1 MLYEVKA
8 IKNRYIKTAKGSF
21 LAEEGYVVHLSYQSA
36 ASPGEAVRMVRDYHI
51 LPGVKY
57 DRIEVHAA

>member
-8 IKNRYIKTAKGSF
+8 VKNRRVKTVSGYITAD
-21 LAEEGYVVHLSYQSA
+21 EGYVVHLSYQNA
-36 ASPGEAVRMVRDYHI
+36 RTPGEAVRMVRDYHI
-51 LPGVKY
+51 TPGTKY